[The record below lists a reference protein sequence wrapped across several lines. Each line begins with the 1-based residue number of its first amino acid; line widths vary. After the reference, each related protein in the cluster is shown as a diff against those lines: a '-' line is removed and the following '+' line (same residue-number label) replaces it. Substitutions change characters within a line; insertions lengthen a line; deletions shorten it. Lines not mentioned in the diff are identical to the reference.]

1 MAGLIKVLQA
11 IWPFV
16 SVLFAPRDGDSKEKR
31 LMSVIAVL
39 VTIYIGCAVTL
50 SWWYVNDYA
59 SDTKSA
65 LILESNKADLSE
77 LTQALLSTRN
87 ENTVLEEKI
96 DKLQVELLESKYSCG
111 SKIIEALRAEEE
123 KSPSLKKTK
132 GTSSKPKIDEL
143 GETIELYRQLQLE
156 TPR

>member
-16 SVLFAPRDGDSKEKR
+16 SVLFAPRNGDSKEKR
-31 LMSVIAVL
+31 LLSVIAAL
-39 VTIYIGCAVTL
+39 VTLYIGCAVTL

-59 SDTKSA
+59 TDTRSA

-77 LTQALLSTRN
+77 ATQALFKERAN
-87 ENTVLEEKI
+87 NKVLE
-96 DKLQVELLESKYSCG
+96 DKVNALQLELLESKYNCG

-123 KSPSLKKTK
+123 KRQVKKTD
-132 GTSSKPKIDEL
+132 GASSKPKRDER

>member
-16 SVLFAPRDGDSKEKR
+16 SVLFAPRNGDSKEKR
-31 LMSVIAVL
+31 LLSVIAAL
-39 VTIYIGCAVTL
+39 VTLYIGCAITL
-50 SWWYVNDYA
+50 SWWYVNDRA
-59 SDTKSA
+59 TNTRSA

-77 LTQALLSTRN
+77 ATQALFKERAN
-87 ENTVLEEKI
+87 NKVLE
-96 DKLQVELLESKYSCG
+96 DKVDTLQLELLESKYNCG

-123 KSPSLKKTK
+123 KRQVKKTN
-132 GTSSKPKIDEL
+132 GASSKPKRDER

>member
-16 SVLFAPRDGDSKEKR
+16 SVLLAPRDGDSKEKR
-31 LMSVIAVL
+31 LLSVIAAL
-39 VTIYIGCAVTL
+39 VTLYIGCAVTL
-50 SWWYVNDYA
+50 SWWYVNDFA
-59 SDTKSA
+59 TDTRSA

-77 LTQALLSTRN
+77 ATQALFKERAN
-87 ENTVLEEKI
+87 NKVLE
-96 DKLQVELLESKYSCG
+96 DKVNTLQFELLESKYSCS

-123 KSPSLKKTK
+123 KRQVKKTN
-132 GTSSKPKIDEL
+132 GASSKPKIDER

>member
-1 MAGLIKVLQA
+1 MAGLLKLLQA

-16 SVLFAPRDGDSKEKR
+16 SVLFAPRDGASKEKR
-31 LMSVIAVL
+31 LLSVIAAL

-50 SWWYVNDYA
+50 SWWYVNDFA
-59 SDTKSA
+59 TDTRSA

-77 LTQALLSTRN
+77 ATQALFKERAN
-87 ENTVLEEKI
+87 NKVLE
-96 DKLQVELLESKYSCG
+96 DKVNTLQFELLESKYSCS

-123 KSPSLKKTK
+123 KRQVKKTN
-132 GTSSKPKIDEL
+132 GASSKPKIDER

>member
-1 MAGLIKVLQA
+1 MAGLIKFLQA

-31 LMSVIAVL
+31 LLSVIAAL

-77 LTQALLSTRN
+77 ATQALFKERAKN
-87 ENTVLEEKI
+87 KVLE
-96 DKLQVELLESKYSCG
+96 DKVNTLQLELLESKYNCG

-123 KSPSLKKTK
+123 KRQTKKTN
-132 GTSSKPKIDEL
+132 GASSKPKRDEL

>member
-16 SVLFAPRDGDSKEKR
+16 SVLFAPRNGDSKEKR
-31 LMSVIAVL
+31 LLSVIAAL
-39 VTIYIGCAVTL
+39 VTLYIGCAVTL

-59 SDTKSA
+59 TDTRSA

-77 LTQALLSTRN
+77 LTQALFKERAN
-87 ENTVLEEKI
+87 NKVLE
-96 DKLQVELLESKYSCG
+96 DKVDALQVELLESKYNCS

-123 KSPSLKKTK
+123 NRQTKKTK
-132 GTSSKPKIDEL
+132 GASSKPKRDEL

>member
-31 LMSVIAVL
+31 LLSVIAAL

-50 SWWYVNDYA
+50 GWWYVNDFA
-59 SDTKSA
+59 TDTRSA

-77 LTQALLSTRN
+77 ATQALFKERAN
-87 ENTVLEEKI
+87 NKVLE
-96 DKLQVELLESKYSCG
+96 DKVDTLQLELLESKYSCS

-123 KSPSLKKTK
+123 KRQVKKTN
-132 GTSSKPKIDEL
+132 GASSKPKIDER

>member
-31 LMSVIAVL
+31 LLSVIAAL
-39 VTIYIGCAVTL
+39 VTLYIGCAVTL
-50 SWWYVNDYA
+50 SWWYVNDCA
-59 SDTKSA
+59 TDTRSA

-77 LTQALLSTRN
+77 ATQALFKERAN
-87 ENTVLEEKI
+87 NKVLE
-96 DKLQVELLESKYSCG
+96 DKVNALQFELLESKYNCG

-123 KSPSLKKTK
+123 KRQVKKTN
-132 GTSSKPKIDEL
+132 GASSKPKRDEL

>member
-16 SVLFAPRDGDSKEKR
+16 SVLFAPRNGDSKEKR
-31 LMSVIAVL
+31 LLSVIAAL
-39 VTIYIGCAVTL
+39 VTLYIGCAVTL
-50 SWWYVNDYA
+50 SWWYINDCA
-59 SDTKSA
+59 TDTRSA

-77 LTQALLSTRN
+77 ATQALFKERAN
-87 ENTVLEEKI
+87 NKVLE
-96 DKLQVELLESKYSCG
+96 DKVNTLQLELLESKYNCG

-123 KSPSLKKTK
+123 KRQVKKTN
-132 GTSSKPKIDEL
+132 GASSKPKRDER

>member
-31 LMSVIAVL
+31 LLSVIAAL

-50 SWWYVNDYA
+50 SWWYVNDFA
-59 SDTKSA
+59 TDTRSA

-77 LTQALLSTRN
+77 ATQALFKERAN
-87 ENTVLEEKI
+87 NKVLE
-96 DKLQVELLESKYSCG
+96 DKVNALQFELLESKYSCS

-123 KSPSLKKTK
+123 KRQVKKTN
-132 GTSSKPKIDEL
+132 GASSKPKRDER

>member
-16 SVLFAPRDGDSKEKR
+16 SVLFAPRNGDSKEKR
-31 LMSVIAVL
+31 LLSVIAAL
-39 VTIYIGCAVTL
+39 VTLYIGCAVTL

-59 SDTKSA
+59 TDTRSA

-77 LTQALLSTRN
+77 ATQALFKERAN
-87 ENTVLEEKI
+87 NKVLE
-96 DKLQVELLESKYSCG
+96 DKVNALQFELLESKYNCG

-123 KSPSLKKTK
+123 KRHVKKTN
-132 GTSSKPKIDEL
+132 GVSSKPKRDEL

>member
-16 SVLFAPRDGDSKEKR
+16 SVLFAPRNGDSKEKQ
-31 LMSVIAVL
+31 LLSVIAAL

-77 LTQALLSTRN
+77 LTQALSKERAN
-87 ENTVLEEKI
+87 NKVLEDKI
-96 DKLQVELLESKYSCG
+96 NALQFELLESKYNCG

-123 KSPSLKKTK
+123 KRQVKKTN
-132 GTSSKPKIDEL
+132 GASSKPKSDER

>member
-16 SVLFAPRDGDSKEKR
+16 SVLFAPRNGDSKEKR
-31 LMSVIAVL
+31 LLSVIAAL

-50 SWWYVNDYA
+50 SWWYVNDCA
-59 SDTKSA
+59 TDTRSA

-77 LTQALLSTRN
+77 ATQALFKERAN
-87 ENTVLEEKI
+87 NKVLE
-96 DKLQVELLESKYSCG
+96 DKVDTLQLELLESKYSCS
-111 SKIIEALRAEEE
+111 SKIIETLRAEEE
-123 KSPSLKKTK
+123 KRQVKKTN
-132 GTSSKPKIDEL
+132 GASSKPKRDEL

>member
-31 LMSVIAVL
+31 LLSVIAAL

-77 LTQALLSTRN
+77 LTQALFKERAN
-87 ENTVLEEKI
+87 NKVLE
-96 DKLQVELLESKYSCG
+96 DKVNALQFELLESKYNCG

-123 KSPSLKKTK
+123 KRQVKKTN
-132 GTSSKPKIDEL
+132 GASSKPKRDER

>member
-16 SVLFAPRDGDSKEKR
+16 SVLFAPRNGDSKEKR
-31 LMSVIAVL
+31 LLSVIAAL
-39 VTIYIGCAVTL
+39 VTLYIGCAITL

-59 SDTKSA
+59 TDTRSA

-77 LTQALLSTRN
+77 ATQALFKERAN
-87 ENTVLEEKI
+87 NKILEDKI
-96 DKLQVELLESKYSCG
+96 NALQFELLESKYNCG

-123 KSPSLKKTK
+123 KRQVKKTN
-132 GTSSKPKIDEL
+132 GASSKPKRDEH

>member
-16 SVLFAPRDGDSKEKR
+16 SVLFAPRNGDSKEKQ
-31 LMSVIAVL
+31 LLSVIAAL
-39 VTIYIGCAVTL
+39 VTLYIGCAVTL

-77 LTQALLSTRN
+77 ATQALFKERAN
-87 ENTVLEEKI
+87 NKVLE
-96 DKLQVELLESKYSCG
+96 DKVNTLQFELLESKYGCS

-123 KSPSLKKTK
+123 KRQTKKTN
-132 GTSSKPKIDEL
+132 GASSKPKRDER

>member
-1 MAGLIKVLQA
+1 MAGLIKILQA

-31 LMSVIAVL
+31 LLSVIAAL

-50 SWWYVNDYA
+50 SWWYVNDFA
-59 SDTKSA
+59 TDTRSA

-77 LTQALLSTRN
+77 ATQALFKERAN
-87 ENTVLEEKI
+87 NKVLE
-96 DKLQVELLESKYSCG
+96 DKVNTLQFELLESKYSCS

-123 KSPSLKKTK
+123 NRQVKKTN
-132 GTSSKPKIDEL
+132 GASSKPKIDER

>member
-16 SVLFAPRDGDSKEKR
+16 SALFAPRDGDSKEKR
-31 LMSVIAVL
+31 LLSVIAAL
-39 VTIYIGCAVTL
+39 VTIYLGCAVFI

-59 SDTKSA
+59 SDTKSV

-87 ENTVLEEKI
+87 ENNVLKEKI

-111 SKIIEALRAEEE
+111 SKIIDALREEE
-123 KSPSLKKTK
+123 KKLSLKKAK
-132 GTSSKPKIDEL
+132 GTSSKPKRDEL
-143 GETIELYRQLQLE
+143 GETIDLYRQLQLE

>member
-31 LMSVIAVL
+31 LLSVIAAL
-39 VTIYIGCAVTL
+39 VTIYIGCAITL
-50 SWWYVNDYA
+50 GWWYVNDYA
-59 SDTKSA
+59 TDTRSA

-77 LTQALLSTRN
+77 ATQALFKERARN
-87 ENTVLEEKI
+87 KVLE
-96 DKLQVELLESKYSCG
+96 DKVNALQFELLESKYNCD

-123 KSPSLKKTK
+123 KRQTKKTK
-132 GTSSKPKIDEL
+132 GVSSKPKRDER

>member
-1 MAGLIKVLQA
+1 MAGLIKILQA

-16 SVLFAPRDGDSKEKR
+16 SVLFAPRNGNSKEKQ
-31 LMSVIAVL
+31 LLSVIAAL
-39 VTIYIGCAVTL
+39 VTLYIGCAVTL

-77 LTQALLSTRN
+77 ATQALFKERAN
-87 ENTVLEEKI
+87 NKILEDKI
-96 DKLQVELLESKYSCG
+96 NALQFELLESKYNCG

-123 KSPSLKKTK
+123 KRQVKKTD
-132 GTSSKPKIDEL
+132 GASSKPKRDEH

>member
-31 LMSVIAVL
+31 LLSVIAAL

-50 SWWYVNDYA
+50 SWWYVNDFA
-59 SDTKSA
+59 TDTRSA

-77 LTQALLSTRN
+77 ATQALFKERARN
-87 ENTVLEEKI
+87 KVLE
-96 DKLQVELLESKYSCG
+96 DKVDTLQFELLESKYSCS

-123 KSPSLKKTK
+123 KRQVKKTN
-132 GTSSKPKIDEL
+132 GASSKPKRDER

>member
-31 LMSVIAVL
+31 LLSVIAAL

-50 SWWYVNDYA
+50 GWWYVNDFA
-59 SDTKSA
+59 TDTRSA

-77 LTQALLSTRN
+77 ATQALFKERAN
-87 ENTVLEEKI
+87 NKVLE
-96 DKLQVELLESKYSCG
+96 DKVNALQFELLESKYNCG

-123 KSPSLKKTK
+123 KRQVKKTN
-132 GTSSKPKIDEL
+132 GASSKPKRDEL

>member
-1 MAGLIKVLQA
+1 MATLIKILQA

-16 SVLFAPRDGDSKEKR
+16 SVLFAPRNGNSKEKQ
-31 LMSVIAVL
+31 LLSVIAAL
-39 VTIYIGCAVTL
+39 VTLYIGCAVTL

-77 LTQALLSTRN
+77 ATQALFKERAN
-87 ENTVLEEKI
+87 NKILEDKI
-96 DKLQVELLESKYSCG
+96 NALQFELLESKYNCG

-123 KSPSLKKTK
+123 KRQVKKTD
-132 GTSSKPKIDEL
+132 GASSKPKRDEH

>member
-31 LMSVIAVL
+31 LLSVIAAL

-50 SWWYVNDYA
+50 SWWYVNDFA
-59 SDTKSA
+59 TDTRSA

-77 LTQALLSTRN
+77 ATQALFKERAN
-87 ENTVLEEKI
+87 NKVLE
-96 DKLQVELLESKYSCG
+96 DKVNALQFELLESKYNCG

-123 KSPSLKKTK
+123 KRQVKKTN
-132 GTSSKPKIDEL
+132 GASSKPKIDER

>member
-31 LMSVIAVL
+31 LLSVIAAL

-50 SWWYVNDYA
+50 SWWYVNDFA
-59 SDTKSA
+59 TDTRSA

-77 LTQALLSTRN
+77 ATQALFKERAN
-87 ENTVLEEKI
+87 NKVLE
-96 DKLQVELLESKYSCG
+96 DKVNALQFELLESKYNCG

-123 KSPSLKKTK
+123 KRQVKKTN
-132 GTSSKPKIDEL
+132 GASSKPKRDEL

>member
-31 LMSVIAVL
+31 LLSVIAAL

-50 SWWYVNDYA
+50 SWWYVNDFA
-59 SDTKSA
+59 TDTRSA

-77 LTQALLSTRN
+77 ATQALFKERAN
-87 ENTVLEEKI
+87 NKVLE
-96 DKLQVELLESKYSCG
+96 DKVNALQFELLESKYSCS

-123 KSPSLKKTK
+123 KRQVKKTN
-132 GTSSKPKIDEL
+132 GASSKPKKDER

>member
-16 SVLFAPRDGDSKEKR
+16 SVLFAPRDGASKEKR
-31 LMSVIAVL
+31 LLSVIAAL
-39 VTIYIGCAVTL
+39 VTLYIGCAVTL
-50 SWWYVNDYA
+50 SWWYVNDFA
-59 SDTKSA
+59 TDTRSA

-77 LTQALLSTRN
+77 ATQALFKERAN
-87 ENTVLEEKI
+87 NKVLE
-96 DKLQVELLESKYSCG
+96 DKVNTLQFELLESKYSCS

-123 KSPSLKKTK
+123 KRQVKKTN
-132 GTSSKPKIDEL
+132 GASSKPKIDER

>member
-31 LMSVIAVL
+31 LLSVIAAL

-50 SWWYVNDYA
+50 SWWYVNDFA
-59 SDTKSA
+59 TDTRSA

-77 LTQALLSTRN
+77 ATQALFKERAN
-87 ENTVLEEKI
+87 NKVLE
-96 DKLQVELLESKYSCG
+96 DKVNALQFELLESKYNCG
-111 SKIIEALRAEEE
+111 SKIIEALRVEEE
-123 KSPSLKKTK
+123 KRQTKKTN
-132 GTSSKPKIDEL
+132 GASSKPKIDER

>member
-31 LMSVIAVL
+31 LLSVIAAL
-39 VTIYIGCAVTL
+39 VTIYIGSAVTL
-50 SWWYVNDYA
+50 SWWYVNDFA
-59 SDTKSA
+59 TDTRSA

-77 LTQALLSTRN
+77 ATQALFKERAKN
-87 ENTVLEEKI
+87 KVLE
-96 DKLQVELLESKYSCG
+96 DKVNTFQFELLESKYSCS

-123 KSPSLKKTK
+123 KRQVKKTN
-132 GTSSKPKIDEL
+132 GASSKPKRDEL

>member
-16 SVLFAPRDGDSKEKR
+16 SVLFAPRNGDSKEKQ
-31 LMSVIAVL
+31 LLSVIAAL
-39 VTIYIGCAVTL
+39 VSIYIGCAVTL

-59 SDTKSA
+59 TDTRSA

-77 LTQALLSTRN
+77 ATQALFKERAN
-87 ENTVLEEKI
+87 NKVLE
-96 DKLQVELLESKYSCG
+96 DKVNTLQFELLESKYSCS

-123 KSPSLKKTK
+123 KRQVKKTN
-132 GTSSKPKIDEL
+132 GASSKPKIDER

>member
-31 LMSVIAVL
+31 LLSVIAAL

-50 SWWYVNDYA
+50 GWWYVNDFA
-59 SDTKSA
+59 TDTRSA

-77 LTQALLSTRN
+77 ATQALFKERAN
-87 ENTVLEEKI
+87 NKVLE
-96 DKLQVELLESKYSCG
+96 DKVNALQFELLESKYSCS

-123 KSPSLKKTK
+123 KRQVKKTN
-132 GTSSKPKIDEL
+132 GASSKPKIDER

>member
-16 SVLFAPRDGDSKEKR
+16 SVLFAPRNGDSKEKR
-31 LMSVIAVL
+31 LLSVIAAL
-39 VTIYIGCAVTL
+39 VTLYLGCAITL

-59 SDTKSA
+59 TDTRSA

-77 LTQALLSTRN
+77 ATQALFKERAN
-87 ENTVLEEKI
+87 NKVLE
-96 DKLQVELLESKYSCG
+96 DKVDTLQLELLESKYNCG

-123 KSPSLKKTK
+123 KRQVKKTN
-132 GTSSKPKIDEL
+132 GASSKPKRDER

>member
-31 LMSVIAVL
+31 LLSVIAAL

-50 SWWYVNDYA
+50 SWWYVNDCA
-59 SDTKSA
+59 TDTRSA

-77 LTQALLSTRN
+77 ATQALFKERAN
-87 ENTVLEEKI
+87 NKVLE
-96 DKLQVELLESKYSCG
+96 DKVNTLQFELLESKYSCS

-123 KSPSLKKTK
+123 KRQVKKTN
-132 GTSSKPKIDEL
+132 GASSKPKIDER

>member
-11 IWPFV
+11 IWSFV
-16 SVLFAPRDGDSKEKR
+16 SVLFAPKDGDSKEKR
-31 LMSVIAVL
+31 LLSVIAAL
-39 VTIYIGCAVTL
+39 VTLYLGCAVSI

-59 SDTKSA
+59 SDTKST

-77 LTQALLSTRN
+77 TTQALFKERAN
-87 ENTVLEEKI
+87 NKILEDKI
-96 DKLQVELLESKYSCG
+96 DALQFELLESKYNCG

-123 KSPSLKKTK
+123 KRQVKKTN
-132 GTSSKPKIDEL
+132 GASSKPKRDEL

>member
-31 LMSVIAVL
+31 LLSVIAAL

-50 SWWYVNDYA
+50 SWWYVNDFA
-59 SDTKSA
+59 TDTRSA

-77 LTQALLSTRN
+77 ATQALFKERAN
-87 ENTVLEEKI
+87 NKVLE
-96 DKLQVELLESKYSCG
+96 DKVNTLQFELLESKYSCS

-123 KSPSLKKTK
+123 KRQVKKTN
-132 GTSSKPKIDEL
+132 GASSKPKRDEH

>member
-16 SVLFAPRDGDSKEKR
+16 SVLFAPRNGDSKEKR
-31 LMSVIAVL
+31 LLSVIAAL
-39 VTIYIGCAVTL
+39 VTLYIGCVVYL
-50 SWWYVNDYA
+50 SWWYVHDFA

-77 LTQALLSTRN
+77 TTQALLKERADN
-87 ENTVLEEKI
+87 AVLKSKV
-96 DKLQVELLESKYSCG
+96 DALQVELLESKYNCS

-123 KSPSLKKTK
+123 NRQIKKTN
-132 GTSSKPKIDEL
+132 GASSKPKRDEL

>member
-31 LMSVIAVL
+31 LLSVIAAL

-50 SWWYVNDYA
+50 SWWYVNDFA
-59 SDTKSA
+59 TDTRSA

-77 LTQALLSTRN
+77 ATQALFKERAN
-87 ENTVLEEKI
+87 NKVLE
-96 DKLQVELLESKYSCG
+96 DKVNALQFELLESKYNCG

-123 KSPSLKKTK
+123 KRQVKKTN
-132 GTSSKPKIDEL
+132 GASSKPKRDERE
-143 GETIELYRQLQLE
+143 ETIELYRQLQLE